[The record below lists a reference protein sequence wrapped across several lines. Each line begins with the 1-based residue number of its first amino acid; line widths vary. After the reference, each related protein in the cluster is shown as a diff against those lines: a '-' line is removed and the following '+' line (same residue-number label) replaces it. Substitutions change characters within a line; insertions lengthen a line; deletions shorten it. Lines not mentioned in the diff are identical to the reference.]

1 MGNSEDK
8 ELDDIIAMLDNLTV
22 NDVSRIK
29 VFMSNEVEEGQFTRE
44 YHHGRCDI
52 NSPWARG
59 CSFDVLE
66 TTED

>member
-1 MGNSEDK
+1 MNNEDK
-8 ELDDIIAMLDNLTV
+8 SVDDLVRILDGFAASDTGRL
-22 NDVSRIK
+22 K
-29 VFMSNEVEEGQFTRE
+29 VFMSDEMNEGETKKE

-66 TTED
+66 